1 VSGGGPGGVI
11 RGLVGLVRSEIRLA
25 RLATRAPALFASVRR
40 AAPQTYDE
48 TSKWPLLFIIA
59 LVSFVP
65 DTVLFALIPVS
76 LWIHVLLIFVS
87 VYSTVWIAGVYSST
101 VAMPHVIGPAEVRF
115 YNGVFSEVDASR
127 IKVTGARMLS
137 TAERRIALR
146 EEPNARAMFCPGVAF
161 VRIDFDGSA
170 ELRPMVGRPR
180 EVREHLFVPSDQPQ
194 QLARA
199 LLQLRQN
206 APA

>member
-1 VSGGGPGGVI
+1 MSGGGPGGVI
-11 RGLVGLVRSEIRLA
+11 LGLVGLVRSEIRLA

-40 AAPQTYDE
+40 AVPQTYDE

-115 YNGVFSEVDASR
+115 YNGVFSEYGNDPAWSPYQADIVPNDIASFVLMR
-127 IKVTGARMLS
+127 DPFWFVN
-137 TAERRIALR
+137 RRL
-146 EEPNARAMFCPGVAF
+146 
-161 VRIDFDGSA
+161 D
-170 ELRPMVGRPR
+170 
-180 EVREHLFVPSDQPQ
+180 
-194 QLARA
+194 
-199 LLQLRQN
+199 
-206 APA
+206 